1 MESALI
7 WAIGTGV
14 ALASLAGVRAFAPL
28 AVFIIMVRLGWLPWF
43 AVEESPMDFLFSQ
56 PAVLVLFA
64 LVLLEIIMTRVTM
77 LVLFE
82 RLLRL
87 PFALASGALL
97 LGATVAHEASD
108 WGYIVAIV
116 AGLALAA
123 LGLYVH
129 SGLVIAG
136 EGKDPG
142 PALDLAVLAL
152 AALFVL
158 LPPAGFLFLLAMG
171 WLALRVRR
179 LKRLKYK
186 GLRVLA

>member
-7 WAIGTGV
+7 WAIGAGV

-28 AVFIIMVRLGWLPWF
+28 AVFIIMARLEWLTWF
-43 AVEESPMDFLFSQ
+43 AVEESPMDFLFSR

-77 LVLFE
+77 LVLVE

-97 LGATVAHEASD
+97 LGATVAHEASG
-108 WGYIVAIV
+108 WGYIVGIAV
-116 AGLALAA
+116 GLALAV

-136 EGKDPG
+136 EGRDPG
-142 PALDLAVLAL
+142 PALDLAVLVL
-152 AALFVL
+152 AALFLL